1 MNWVELLLKLL
12 LVFVLGGFLCAIA
25 EILIIKT
32 TLTPAKILVSF
43 LVLGIILQTI
53 GVYEPLYNI
62 FNAGI
67 SVPIVGFGAARA
79 KGSIELAQKIGFIGA
94 FAGGLINTAYGIGV
108 AVFASY
114 VVTLI
119 FSPKSK

>member
-53 GVYEPLYNI
+53 GVYEPLYKI

-67 SVPIVGFGAARA
+67 SVPIVGFGAALA